1 MVRSGAD
8 ATDEVIG
15 RLEAAAHSASW
26 PGPVPRATP
35 GGEVASPP
43 VTDVDAAS
51 ADAPAGAH
59 VLDVDGRRPWG
70 PWRPVFIAMIGLAV
84 LVGVVLRFV
93 ARSPL
98 WLDEALSVNIAR
110 LPYGEIGQALRQ
122 DGHPPLFYW
131 LLHGWMEV
139 FGTGTVAVRAF
150 SGMWS
155 LALFPL
161 VWIAARRL
169 GGQRVAWF
177 ATVLLALSPYAI
189 RYGTE
194 TRMYAM
200 VSVLALA
207 GWLLVDDARRQPT
220 LGRLAGIAAVSSAL
234 LWTHY
239 WSLWLLG
246 AAGMLLLSSLWLARR
261 RHEDIG
267 ATVRILGA
275 MAVGVVTF
283 LPWLPTLLYQGS
295 RTGTPWARPLRPTE
309 IVTFTVADFGGG
321 PLAEQIVLG
330 WFLALL
336 AITGLF
342 GTGIDARTVA
352 IDLRTRAEARPLAAL
367 ILLIVVIATVAGYA
381 SGATYA
387 SRYAA
392 VFFPFVI
399 LLGALGLERF
409 RSRPVALG
417 ILAVVM
423 VFGGFGGGRN
433 ALIDRSDARRSADAI
448 EKAGAPGDVVAY
460 CPDQLGPATSR
471 LLDPA
476 FDQGTY
482 PEFAPP
488 QRVDWVDYDERLAAA
503 SPDAFAEDLIERAEG
518 QTIFLVYSTTYV
530 THTDICPALF
540 NAIANR
546 GLVAET
552 LSQPSEAFE
561 SASVVAFRT
570 P

>member
-1 MVRSGAD
+1 M
-8 ATDEVIG
+8 
-15 RLEAAAHSASW
+15 H
-26 PGPVPRATP
+26 
-35 GGEVASPP
+35 
-43 VTDVDAAS
+43 VDAAS
-51 ADAPAGAH
+51 PDAPSTEDVHGF
-59 VLDVDGRRPWG
+59 DVDGRQPWG
-70 PWRPVFIAMIGLAV
+70 PWRPVFIAMIALSL

-110 LPYGEIGQALRQ
+110 LPYGEIVDALRQ

-131 LLHGWMEV
+131 LLHGWMDV
-139 FGTGTVAVRAF
+139 FGTGAGAVRAF
-150 SGMWS
+150 SGVWS

-161 VWIAARRL
+161 VWVAARRL
-169 GGQRVAWF
+169 GGARVAWF
-177 ATVLLALSPYAI
+177 ATVLLALSPFAI

-200 VSVLALA
+200 VSVLAVA
-207 GWLLVDDARRQPT
+207 GWLLVDDARTWPT
-220 LGRLAGIAAVSSAL
+220 IGRLAAIAAVTSAL

-239 WSLWLLG
+239 WALWLLG
-246 AAGMLLLSSLWLARR
+246 AAGLLLVGSAWLARR
-261 RHEDIG
+261 RGNDIG
-267 ATVRILGA
+267 ATVRIVAA

-283 LPWLPTLLYQGS
+283 LPWIPTLLYQGS

-309 IVTFTVADFGGG
+309 IVTNTLADFGGG
-321 PLAEQIVLG
+321 PLAESVLLG
-330 WFLALL
+330 WILALL
-336 AITGLF
+336 AVTGLF
-342 GTGIDARTVA
+342 GRGIDARTVVL
-352 IDLRTRAEARPLAAL
+352 DLRTRVEARPAAAL
-367 ILLIVVIATVAGYA
+367 IALIVALATVAGYA

-399 LLGALGLERF
+399 VLAALGLERF

-423 VFGGFGGGRN
+423 IIGGFGGGRN
-433 ALIDRSDARRSADAI
+433 AVADRSDARRSADAI
-448 EKAGAPGDVVAY
+448 EQAGDAGDLVAY

-471 LLDPA
+471 VLDPA
-476 FDQGTY
+476 FEQGTY
-482 PEFAPP
+482 PDFAAP
-488 QRVDWVDYDERLAAA
+488 QRVDWVDYDERLDAA
-503 SPDAFAEDLIERAEG
+503 SPGAFADDLIDRADG
-518 QTIFLVYSTTYV
+518 RTIFLVYSTTYI

-546 GLVAET
+546 GRVAET
-552 LSQPSEAFE
+552 LTQPSEAYE
-561 SASVVAFRT
+561 SASVVVFRT